1 MKKRVCA
8 CLLACLLCLSGC
20 GREPEEASGWT
31 ALQMARAILASQGA
45 AEAVTDLVGADFAAD
60 AGQCSLRAPRQ
71 GEDEQIA
78 PQQLVYGFDGVDDE
92 IHGGPSLGGAG
103 RGPSEKIAETALL

>member
-31 ALQMARAILASQGA
+31 ALQMARAILASQ
-45 AEAVTDLVGADFAAD
+45 DLD
-60 AGQCSLRAPRQ
+60 
-71 GEDEQIA
+71 
-78 PQQLVYGFDGVDDE
+78 
-92 IHGGPSLGGAG
+92 
-103 RGPSEKIAETALL
+103 T

>member
-45 AEAVTDLVGADFAAD
+45 AEAVTGGGGDGEAASMVGSPGTVDP
-60 AGQCSLRAPRQ
+60 GTTAPS
-71 GEDEQIA
+71 
-78 PQQLVYGFDGVDDE
+78 PLFVPF
-92 IHGGPSLGGAG
+92 
-103 RGPSEKIAETALL
+103 